1 MTPQRLS
8 KSYKIEENFLKD
20 FGDNKSATKLDK
32 YVSERFIE
40 PIITPSQWRR
50 GYRQLIGAWFKIS
63 QSTIFHRYVSTLN
76 KSNQAFALEDV
87 ITM

>member
-20 FGDNKSATKLDK
+20 FGDNRSATKLDK
-32 YVSERFIE
+32 YVSERFH
-40 PIITPSQWRR
+40 
-50 GYRQLIGAWFKIS
+50 
-63 QSTIFHRYVSTLN
+63 STIFHRYVSTLN
-76 KSNQAFALEDV
+76 KSNQAFVLEDV